1 MTTREQYILTD
12 GVKVYGQR
20 LMTLEEFHRVQNTLH
35 QATGNNIYWAKITG
49 KRPANTTG
57 STGTK

>member
-12 GVKVYGQR
+12 GTKVYGQC
-20 LMTLEEFHRVQNTLH
+20 LMSKDELLH
-35 QATGNNIYWAKITG
+35 AQDTARQSTGNNIYWARSTG

-57 STGTK
+57 STGGI